1 MSDIFQCIFYKKTLE
16 YVLMYQCINVSMY
29 QCLEIGKVFMIV
41 DSVVDI
47 SFECIICLL

>member
-1 MSDIFQCIFYKKTLE
+1 MYQCINVSMYQCIN
-16 YVLMYQCINVSMY
+16 VSMYQCINVSMY